1 MPSVF
6 LFPWKKSPSML
17 THHRGESRSG
27 RNSCSPRGCGGP
39 LLPLHKRKTWCKPW
53 KNSSL
58 TRQPFLSFQA
68 PLRLCSKVS
77 EAAALL
83 PAVRVLLAPAALP
96 IQMHFLTVI
105 AEVTTPT
112 ASRGTKISSSNN
124 VTVAQLLAYTL
135 L

>member
-1 MPSVF
+1 MRWPPAPTPQTQNVVQTVE
-6 LFPWKKSPSML
+6 KQL
-17 THHRGESRSG
+17 TDQ
-27 RNSCSPRGCGGP
+27 
-39 LLPLHKRKTWCKPW
+39 
-53 KNSSL
+53 
-58 TRQPFLSFQA
+58 RQPFLSFQA